1 MRGFFFG
8 SLEMTL
14 TEVIETHLLAEP
26 KASPLR
32 GRFAVL
38 NATHSIRRVTGWDLC
53 WWKRWGCFSVLNAA
67 HSIRRVTGWK
77 LWGRFLVLNAARLIR
92 QTSRRGMLCFT
103 TSLDG
108 KQQMNC
114 LASSVKC
121 GSSGEDGVGK
131 N

>member
-1 MRGFFFG
+1 
-8 SLEMTL
+8 MTL

-38 NATHSIRRVTGWDLC
+38 NAT
-53 WWKRWGCFSVLNAA
+53 